1 MSEMLSQLGDLLLRA
16 VPTAV
21 LFAFLWFAYRE
32 ILDRKLVAVLNERR
46 ERTQGAMEKARADI
60 SAAEARSSEYE
71 RRIREAKAAMYAA
84 QEVRRGRKLEEK
96 VAVVTEARKAAQAR
110 AEATREALNNELT
123 QAKGALQP
131 KVDVLVDQIIRAVLK
146 QVPVAASAGARGMD

>member
-1 MSEMLSQLGDLLLRA
+1 MSELLSQLGDLLLRA

-32 ILDRKLVAVLNERR
+32 ILDRKLVAVLEERR
-46 ERTQGAMEKARADI
+46 ERTQGAMDKARADI

-84 QEVRRGRKLEEK
+84 QEVRRRRKLEEK
-96 VAVVTEARKAAQAR
+96 AAVVTEARKAAQAR
-110 AEATREALNNELT
+110 VEATRDALNNELT

-131 KVDVLVDQIIRAVLK
+131 RVDVLVDQIIRAVLK
-146 QVPVAASAGARGMD
+146 QAPVAVSTGARGMD